1 VDTVGKSRFKPGA
14 ELPDS
19 IGRCADLLHEVKQL
33 RLDMDK
39 EVDVVRQ
46 REREIEEH
54 IIQNL
59 TAGEDTGA
67 AGLLYRVQVKKKT
80 KPKPT
85 DWQALHKY
93 IQKHG
98 RFDLLQKRLADKA
111 VMDMLAE
118 GEEVP
123 GVKRIHIPQISLTK
137 I

>member
-1 VDTVGKSRFKPGA
+1 MAKSRFKPGA
-14 ELPDS
+14 PIPDS
-19 IGRCADLLHEVKQL
+19 IGRCADLLHEVKSL

-46 REREIEEH
+46 RERELEEH

-67 AGLLYRVQVKKKT
+67 AGLLYRVQVVKKT
-80 KPKPT
+80 KPKPS
-85 DWQALHKY
+85 DWSAIHAY
-93 IQKHG
+93 IQETG
-98 RFDLLQKRLADKA
+98 RFDLLQKRLSDKA

-118 GEEVP
+118 DEEVP
-123 GVKRIHIPQISLTK
+123 GVERIHIPQISLTK

>member
-1 VDTVGKSRFKPGA
+1 MAKSRFKPGA
-14 ELPDS
+14 PIPDS

-46 REREIEEH
+46 REREIEQH
-54 IIQNL
+54 IIDNL
-59 TAGEDTGA
+59 EAGEDTGA
-67 AGLLYRVQVKKKT
+67 AGLQYRVQVRKKT
-80 KPKPT
+80 KPKPS
-85 DWQALHKY
+85 DWAALHDY
-93 IQKHG
+93 IREHG

-123 GVKRIHIPQISLTK
+123 GVERIHIPQISLTK

>member
-1 VDTVGKSRFKPGA
+1 MAKSRFKPGA
-14 ELPDS
+14 PIPDS

-46 REREIEEH
+46 RERELEQH
-54 IIQNL
+54 IIDNL
-59 TAGEDTGA
+59 ESGEDTGA
-67 AGLLYRVQVKKKT
+67 AGLQYRVQVRKKT
-80 KPKPT
+80 KPKPS
-85 DWQALHKY
+85 DWAALHDY
-93 IQKHG
+93 IREHG

-118 GEEVP
+118 GEDLP
-123 GVKRIHIPQISLTK
+123 GVERIHVPQISLTK